1 MSFQH
6 IAKTVCLSRIFFVG
20 ILMISEQDLRS
31 ALGDQKDQA
40 SFLCLIALQLDHIGE
55 LSRYA
60 ELIFCLE

>member
-40 SFLCLIALQLDHIGE
+40 SFLCLIALQLDHIGK
-55 LSRYA
+55 LP
-60 ELIFCLE
+60 